1 MDLLLGTELVRDGG
15 EVCGDHGE
23 RNDESVLGGELEA
36 HLEVVLKV
44 LGVEA
49 EEREVRGV
57 REQVLEG
64 VDHSRVED
72 DRVQEGGD
80 HLEDKYKMRYS

>member
-1 MDLLLGTELVRDGG
+1 MDLLLGTELVRDGR
-15 EVCGDHGE
+15 EVRRDHREGD
-23 RNDESVLGGELEA
+23 DKPVLGGELQT